1 MPGRTR
7 FSRTWSPLAAAA
19 VACGAMLVPAL
30 SAAQTEAQAV
40 AIGQAI
46 AAERWGEATALARA
60 LPPDLRATPEVR
72 FLEAYLARQRGK
84 PYEAIAIYQGMLDD
98 DAGLVRVRLEL
109 ADTFREIG
117 DDRAAEYNFRLALS
131 SDLPPEVR
139 PRIEAALKEISE
151 RRRWRYG
158 VSLAVSPDSNI
169 NTATDAREATIFG
182 LPFELSDEARR
193 ISGTT
198 VTAMAQAERSYQVVG
213 GWRLAVGGAA
223 RFADNKQSRFD
234 DASLSLRIGPQV
246 FIGRDRWEARGVY
259 DRRWFGGEWL
269 SRTAGAEIGVQRPS
283 GGALVEASLSA
294 VRLKYD
300 ATSVRDAWIYGL
312 SYKRTRFVDANRF
325 WTVSAG
331 ASRGEAV
338 ADSES
343 FWIGQAS
350 VGFYRPLPANFAIFV
365 EPSIEARRYDGVDP
379 LFGARR
385 RDTEVAIAARL
396 LKRNWRI
403 RGFSPYVA
411 VQRSHN
417 ESTIALE
424 AYDRTKVDFGLTRT
438 F

>member
-1 MPGRTR
+1 MFAGALATATVAAPI
-7 FSRTWSPLAAAA
+7 FSHAQTEAAA
-19 VACGAMLVPAL
+19 VAIGK
-30 SAAQTEAQAV
+30 
-40 AIGQAI
+40 AIS
-46 AAERWGEATALARA
+46 AERWAEATALTRA
-60 LPPDLRATPEVR
+60 LPGDLRATLEVR
-72 FLEAYLARQRGK
+72 FLEAYLARQRAK

-139 PRIEAALKEISE
+139 PQIEAALKEISE

-169 NTATDAREATIFG
+169 NAATDARETTIFG

-193 ISGTT
+193 VSGTT
-198 VTAMAQAERSYQVVG
+198 VTGTAQAERSYQVLG

-259 DRRWFGGEWL
+259 ERRWFGGEWL

-283 GGALVEASLSA
+283 NRALAEASLSA
-294 VRLKYD
+294 VRLEYD
-300 ATSVRDAWIYGL
+300 ATRVRDAWIYGV
-312 SYKRTRFVDANRF
+312 SYKRTRFVDASRF
-325 WTVSAG
+325 WSVSAG
-331 ASRGEAV
+331 ASRGEA
-338 ADSES
+338 ASASES
-343 FWIGQAS
+343 FWIGQAA
-350 VGFYRPLPANFAIFV
+350 VGIYRPLPANLAVFI

-385 RDTEVAIAARL
+385 RDIEVAIAGRL
-396 LKRNWRI
+396 LKRNWRV
-403 RGFSPYVA
+403 RGFSPYISVE
-411 VQRSHN
+411 RSRN
-417 ESTIALE
+417 QSTIALE
-424 AYDRTKVDFGLTRT
+424 DFDRTRVDFGLTRT